1 MNYYSIA
8 CLLQDYICD
17 NVVFTCP
24 LTFEFFFHSIDITP
38 CKHKFGYKVHAACA
52 PEALKNTKSSL

>member
-24 LTFEFFFHSIDITP
+24 LTFEFFFHSIDITLTINLDLR
-38 CKHKFGYKVHAACA
+38 YMLLV
-52 PEALKNTKSSL
+52 L